1 MTWIQ
6 QKLKK
11 WLGILEMEYE
21 IDRLHQMASGLEME
35 CGQLRELSRK
45 QAQMD
50 FPNNSDKDV
59 PMQDTPDA
67 HLGAF

>member
-1 MTWIQ
+1 
-6 QKLKK
+6 
-11 WLGILEMEYE
+11 MEYE

-45 QAQMD
+45 QDQMD